1 MYANQ
6 LINEA
11 EVQKTWGPVIEE
23 STGITEKSKLSWM
36 SKYCHYH
43 NLNESVY
50 NTVHLNPNMNVQSM
64 GNATFPANPTTPN
77 AFAGQAT
84 GSGDRPFSL
93 LPLAMQVAA
102 QTVGLDLVPVVPMQ
116 GPMGV
121 LTYLDFV
128 YGGGRDTGA
137 PGSTTAAG
145 AVGPGAGAGAP
156 DVVGSPLLIKCS
168 AIPLVVAAGTD
179 GFAAN
184 DVIYAASAAAVV
196 GLATGSYELTYVG
209 RSRIDGLQIFRVRA
223 YNGVLLA
230 NGYAGLFNNYT
241 QGGENA
247 GEAIYSA
254 ISNGINFYG
263 NAAVA
268 GTTPFPVL
276 AQGAAPIAG
285 AAGNL
290 AQGAFGAVAGLSY
303 VSALE
308 DHITG
313 FSGNAFQPANNPNA
327 TVGGPQF
334 TNQNITGL
342 DPYLRGVGEST
353 VDNVMGLSLF
363 NKSVA
368 ADTFQVAA
376 AVTREQVQDLKQ
388 FGIDAVAQVEAVL
401 VNELTQ
407 SINRFILDRIFRNG
421 VTNAAQVQ
429 ALNRTSLSE
438 QFDAAGVA
446 GAAIPLGPNN
456 IANAIISTTAPFP
469 VQTNVLGGGNTQ
481 GTLQRR
487 VYTKILAASNLIATR
502 GRRGPATFAVT
513 GGEMATALQSVAGFI
528 AYPLSNTVNQAGGS
542 LYPIGAI
549 AGVTIYVDPNRAF
562 NDYTIAVGRKGDGN
576 SPGLVFMPY
585 LMAESVETIA
595 EGTMAPKIA
604 VKSRFCL
611 VDAGFNP
618 ELMYYTM
625 NFTFTGV
632 SII

>member
-1 MYANQ
+1 MYTNH

-11 EVQKTWGPVIEE
+11 EVQKTWAPIIEE
-23 STGITEKSKLSWM
+23 ATGITEKSKLTWM

-64 GNATFPANPTTPN
+64 GAPTFPDAPTTLNNFYSQTP
-77 AFAGQAT
+77 

-128 YGGGRDTGA
+128 YGGGRT
-137 PGSTTAAG
+137 SQAG
-145 AVGPGAGAGAP
+145 GINGNSA
-156 DVVGSPLLIKCS
+156 PLLIKVD
-168 AIPLVVAAGTD
+168 AIVATG
-179 GFAAN
+179 AALAVD
-184 DVIYAASAAAVV
+184 DVIYAGTGLV
-196 GLATGSYELTYVG
+196 GGFGAYELTYVG
-209 RSRIDGLQIFRVRA
+209 KSRIDGYSIFRVR
-223 YNGVLLA
+223 GK
-230 NGYAGLFNNYT
+230 GT
-241 QGGENA
+241 
-247 GEAIYSA
+247 
-254 ISNGINFYG
+254 
-263 NAAVA
+263 NAAQNND
-268 GTTPFPVL
+268 PY
-276 AQGAAPIAG
+276 AQGEEGWQPIYTAVNGSTDGYDDDALTTVKVNFESAAE
-285 AAGNL
+285 L
-290 AQGAFGAVAGLSY
+290 VK
-303 VSALE
+303 ALE

-313 FSGNAFQPANNPNA
+313 FSGNAFAANNPA
-327 TVGGPQF
+327 TGSL
-334 TNQNITGL
+334 TANDINSN
-342 DPYLRGVGEST
+342 DPYLRGEGEST

-368 ADTFQVAA
+368 AKTYQVAA

-407 SINRFILDRIFRNG
+407 SINKYILDRIFKNG
-421 VTNAAQVQ
+421 VTNAYQVSQ
-429 ALNRTSLSE
+429 VDSTILSAAFTTGASAPVTIALGTDST
-438 QFDAAGVA
+438 GVSRSVTV
-446 GAAIPLGPNN
+446 NSVVVN
-456 IANAIISTTAPFP
+456 
-469 VQTNVLGGGNTQ
+469 GGGETQ

-487 VYTKILAASNLIATR
+487 ILTKILAASNLIATR
-502 GRRGPATFAVT
+502 GRRGPATYAVT
-513 GGEMATALQSVAGFI
+513 GGKMASALQDVAGFV

-549 AGVTIYVDPNRAF
+549 AGVTVYVDPNRDF
-562 NDYTIAVGRKGDGN
+562 NDVKIAVGRKGDGN

-604 VKSRFCL
+604 VKSRFDL
-611 VDAGFNP
+611 VDAGFHP
-618 ELMYYTM
+618 QTMYYVL
-625 NFTFTGV
+625 NFDFNGV
-632 SII
+632 DII